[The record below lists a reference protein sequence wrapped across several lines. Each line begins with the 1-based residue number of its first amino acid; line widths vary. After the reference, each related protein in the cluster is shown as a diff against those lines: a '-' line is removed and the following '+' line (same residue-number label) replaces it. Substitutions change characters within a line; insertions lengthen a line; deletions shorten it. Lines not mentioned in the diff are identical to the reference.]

1 MNFQIGQEVE
11 IVKLPK
17 GRETEI
23 KNDFNIEAGDTGV
36 ISEILLNGV
45 ILTNPK
51 FKNSCKGDGKV
62 FITNLDKYQ
71 NNLRVL
77 DDKPKALYE
86 DSGRNKL
93 RLWLKAICK
102 KYGFTLEQLSVNLG
116 FNESYLS
123 NVGSKS
129 RFEKRGD
136 INSEEYRKLVNNFL
150 VDDYKEC
157 RHTIAHLIEQIDSL
171 DDDFC
176 DVKFKYDRCI
186 YSLEQANKN
195 TEYWMRKLPK
205 TRFQAF
211 KLFIKMIF
219 GGQP

>member
-11 IVKLPK
+11 IIKLAPLDD
-17 GRETEI
+17 GYNVAIADRGVVV
-23 KNDFNIEAGDTGV
+23 DFNGNSHV
-36 ISEILLNGV
+36 KIS
-45 ILTNPK
+45 NPK
-51 FKNSCKGDGKV
+51 FTESAAGQGFFYAHKSNV
-62 FITNLDKYQ
+62 
-71 NNLRVL
+71 RVVES
-77 DDKPKALYE
+77 KPLYE

-93 RLWLKAICK
+93 RMWLKTVCK
-102 KYGFTLEQLSVNLG
+102 EYGFTLEQLSVNLG

-123 NVGSKS
+123 NLGSKS

-157 RHTIAHLIEQIDSL
+157 RHTTARLIEQIDSL
-171 DDDFC
+171 DDDLH

-195 TEYWMRKLPK
+195 TEYWMSKLPK

-219 GGQP
+219 GGEA

>member
-11 IVKLPK
+11 IIGLAPFDDRSNVAI
-17 GRETEI
+17 GDRGIIININTHSHI
-23 KNDFNIEAGDTGV
+23 K
-36 ISEILLNGV
+36 IS
-45 ILTNPK
+45 NPK
-51 FKNSCKGDGKV
+51 FTGSAAGEGV
-62 FITNLDKYQ
+62 FYAHKSNV
-71 NNLRVL
+71 RVVES
-77 DDKPKALYE
+77 KPLYE

-93 RLWLKAICK
+93 RLWLKTVCK
-102 KYGFTLEQLSVNLG
+102 EYDFTLEQLSVNLG

-123 NVGSKS
+123 NLGSKS
-129 RFEKRGD
+129 RFENRSD

-157 RHTIAHLIEQIDSL
+157 RHTIAQLIEQIDSL
-171 DDDFC
+171 DDDLQ

-195 TEYWMRKLPK
+195 TEYWMSKLPK

-211 KLFIKMIF
+211 KLFIKMMF

>member
-1 MNFQIGQEVE
+1 MTFQIGQEVE
-11 IVKLPK
+11 IIGLAPFDDRFNVAI
-17 GRETEI
+17 GDRGIIININIHSHI
-23 KNDFNIEAGDTGV
+23 K
-36 ISEILLNGV
+36 IS
-45 ILTNPK
+45 NPK
-51 FKNSCKGDGKV
+51 FTGSAAGEGFFYAHKSNVRIVES
-62 FITNLDKYQ
+62 
-71 NNLRVL
+71 
-77 DDKPKALYE
+77 KPLYE

-93 RLWLKAICK
+93 RLWLKTVCK
-102 KYGFTLEQLSVNLG
+102 EYGFTLEQLSVNLG

-123 NVGSKS
+123 NIGSKS

-157 RHTIAHLIEQIDSL
+157 RHTIAQLIEEIDSL
-171 DDDFC
+171 DDDLREC
-176 DVKFKYDRCI
+176 RGENYKCNRY
-186 YSLEQANKN
+186 LEQANRN

-211 KLFIKMIF
+211 KLFIKMMF

>member
-1 MNFQIGQEVE
+1 MNFHIGQEVE

-17 GRETEI
+17 GREAEI

-36 ISEILLNGV
+36 ISEILLNGI
-45 ILTNPK
+45 ILSNPK
-51 FKNSCKGDGKV
+51 FKNSCKGEGKV

-71 NNLRVL
+71 NNLRIL
-77 DDKPKALYE
+77 NEKLRPLYE
-86 DSGRNKL
+86 DSGRNKF
-93 RLWLKAICK
+93 RMWLKAICK
-102 KYGFTLEQLSVNLG
+102 KYDFTLEQLSVNLG

-123 NVGSKS
+123 NIGSKS

-150 VDDYKEC
+150 VDDYK
-157 RHTIAHLIEQIDSL
+157 
-171 DDDFC
+171 

-211 KLFIKMIF
+211 KLFIKMMF
-219 GGQP
+219 GVQP

>member
-1 MNFQIGQEVE
+1 MNFHIGQEVE
-11 IVKLPK
+11 IIGLARFDDKCNVAIADR
-17 GRETEI
+17 GVVV
-23 KNDFNIEAGDTGV
+23 DFNGNSHV
-36 ISEILLNGV
+36 KIS
-45 ILTNPK
+45 NPK
-51 FKNSCKGDGKV
+51 FKGSAAGQGLFYALKSNV
-62 FITNLDKYQ
+62 
-71 NNLRVL
+71 RVVES
-77 DDKPKALYE
+77 KPSYK

-93 RLWLKAICK
+93 RLWLRAICK
-102 KYGFTLEQLSVNLG
+102 KYDFTLEQLSLNLG

-157 RHTIAHLIEQIDSL
+157 RHTIAQFIEQIDSL
-171 DDDFC
+171 DDDLH

-211 KLFIKMIF
+211 KLFMKMMF

>member
-11 IVKLPK
+11 IIKLAPLDDRYNVAIGDRGIIVNTNIHSHVK
-17 GRETEI
+17 
-23 KNDFNIEAGDTGV
+23 
-36 ISEILLNGV
+36 IS
-45 ILTNPK
+45 NPK
-51 FKNSCKGDGKV
+51 FTGSDAGEGFFYAHKSNV
-62 FITNLDKYQ
+62 
-71 NNLRVL
+71 RVVES
-77 DDKPKALYE
+77 KPLYE
-86 DSGRNKL
+86 DSGRNKF
-93 RLWLKAICK
+93 RMWLKVVCK
-102 KYGFTLEQLSVNLG
+102 EYDFTLEQLSLNLG

-150 VDDYKEC
+150 VHDYKEC
-157 RHTIAHLIEQIDSL
+157 RHTIAKLIEESDSL
-171 DDDFC
+171 DDDLH

-211 KLFIKMIF
+211 KLFIKMMF

>member
-11 IVKLPK
+11 ITALAILDDTHNVAVGDRGIIVDFHGHSHVK
-17 GRETEI
+17 
-23 KNDFNIEAGDTGV
+23 
-36 ISEILLNGV
+36 IS
-45 ILTNPK
+45 NPK
-51 FKNSCKGDGKV
+51 FKGSTAGQGLFYALKSNV
-62 FITNLDKYQ
+62 
-71 NNLRVL
+71 RVVES
-77 DDKPKALYE
+77 KPLYE

-93 RLWLKAICK
+93 RLWLKTVCK
-102 KYGFTLEQLSVNLG
+102 EYDFTLEQLSLNLG

-123 NVGSKS
+123 NIGSKS

-136 INSEEYRKLVNNFL
+136 INSEQYRKLVNNFL

-157 RHTIAHLIEQIDSL
+157 RHTIAQLIEQIDSL
-171 DDDFC
+171 DDNLREC
-176 DVKFKYDRCI
+176 GVENYKCNRY
-186 YSLEQANKN
+186 LEQANKN

-211 KLFIKMIF
+211 KLFIKMMF

>member
-11 IVKLPK
+11 IIGLAPL
-17 GRETEI
+17 
-23 KNDFNIEAGDTGV
+23 DDSFNVAIGDRGILNNLHNYSYVV
-36 ISEILLNGV
+36 IS
-45 ILTNPK
+45 NPK
-51 FKNSCKGDGKV
+51 FTGSAAGQGLFYALKSNV
-62 FITNLDKYQ
+62 
-71 NNLRVL
+71 RVVES
-77 DDKPKALYE
+77 KPLYE

-93 RLWLKAICK
+93 RMWLKAICK
-102 KYGFTLEQLSVNLG
+102 KYDFTLEQLSVNLG

-123 NVGSKS
+123 NIGSKS
-129 RFEKRGD
+129 RFENRGD

-157 RHTIAHLIEQIDSL
+157 RHTIAQFIEQIDSL
-171 DDDFC
+171 DDDLQG
-176 DVKFKYDRCI
+176 VKFKYDRCI

-211 KLFIKMIF
+211 KLFIKMMF